1 MSEGGGGGELG
12 PFVPDFLTRIPDL
25 PPPTAMNAQGQRYRL
40 FETVNA
46 LLASVSRMFP
56 VLLLIDDLHWA
67 DKPTLSLLRHI
78 VRGSDPAALCVVG
91 TYRESELATGHP
103 LAELLADLRREQAVT
118 RISLGGLERQQV
130 GMLVETVASSAVSA
144 ALTEQLADGPVAIR
158 SSSARCCAI
167 CTRPEGSHQRL
178 ETAPPKSSAL
188 TSGCPKACARSSCG
202 ALLD

>member
-1 MSEGGGGGELG
+1 
-12 PFVPDFLTRIPDL
+12 
-25 PPPTAMNAQGQRYRL
+25 
-40 FETVNA
+40 
-46 LLASVSRMFP
+46 MFP

-78 VRGSDPAALCVVG
+78 VRGSDPAALCVIG

-144 ALTEQLADGPVAIR
+144 ALTEQLADSTGGNPFFVGEMLR
-158 SSSARCCAI
+158 
-167 CTRPEGSHQRL
+167 HL
-178 ETAPPKSSAL
+178 HETGGL
-188 TSGCPKACARSSCG
+188 TSPAENAR
-202 ALLD
+202 